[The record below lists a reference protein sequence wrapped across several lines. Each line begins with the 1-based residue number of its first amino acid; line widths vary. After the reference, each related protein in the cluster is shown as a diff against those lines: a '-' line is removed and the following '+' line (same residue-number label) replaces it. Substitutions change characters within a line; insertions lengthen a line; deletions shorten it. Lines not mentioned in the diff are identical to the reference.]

1 MSFKVIWHQDA
12 LESLKRIEKP
22 HRQKIYERVGE
33 YLAKNPVKLGKALT
47 GNYAGIYRYRYGD
60 YRILY
65 VLDLEMQTMTVLEA
79 GHRREVYR

>member
-1 MSFKVIWHQDA
+1 LSFKVIWHQDA

-22 HRQKIYERVGE
+22 HRQKIFDKVGE
-33 YLAKNPVKLGKALT
+33 YLAKDPVKLGKALT

-65 VLDLEMQTMTVLEA
+65 VLDLGAQTMTILET
-79 GHRREVYR
+79 GHRREIYR